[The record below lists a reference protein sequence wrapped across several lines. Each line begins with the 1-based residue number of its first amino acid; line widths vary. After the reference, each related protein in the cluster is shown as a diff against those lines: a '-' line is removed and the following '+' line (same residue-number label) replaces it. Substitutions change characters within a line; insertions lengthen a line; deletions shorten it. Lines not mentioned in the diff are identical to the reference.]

1 MQQKIEII
9 MKLTFL
15 GTSAGKPTDERN
27 VSGIML
33 DVRQERGRLWLF
45 DCGEATQMQMQK
57 AKFSLSKLEMIFITH
72 LHGDHLFGLPG
83 VLTTRSLIQ
92 NQSEL
97 TLVGPKGIKQF
108 IQTVID
114 ISYSWLTY
122 PLNIIELEQ
131 DGLVFEDT
139 KFRVEAK
146 LLAHRVPCFG
156 YRVMEKDL
164 PPVLDIN
171 KLQQDNINAGSHYA
185 YLKEGKTVT
194 LADGRV
200 IDGRNYLGDFKQGKK
215 LAILG
220 DTIPCDASIE
230 LAKDVDVLVHEATQ
244 EDALEQKAIERG
256 HSTTV
261 HAAMIAKQA
270 NVKRLIMTHIS
281 PRYSLNDNAK
291 LVNEAKN
298 IFNHTE
304 IATDFATF
312 QI

>member
-1 MQQKIEII
+1 

-15 GTSAGKPTDERN
+15 GTSAGSPTAERN
-27 VSGIML
+27 VSSIML
-33 DVRQERGRLWLF
+33 DLRQERGRLWLF

-57 AKFSLSKLEMIFITH
+57 AKFSLAKLEMIFLTH

-83 VLTTRSLIQ
+83 VLTTRSLMQ
-92 NQSEL
+92 NQSPL

-131 DGLVFEDT
+131 DGLVFEDN

-156 YRVMEKDL
+156 YRIIEKDL
-164 PPVLDIN
+164 PASLNID
-171 KLQQDNINAGSHYA
+171 KLKKDNIHIGSFYRD
-185 YLKEGKTVT
+185 LKEGRTVT
-194 LADGRV
+194 LEDGR
-200 IDGRNYLGDFKQGKK
+200 IIHGKDYLETIRKGKK
-215 LAILG
+215 IAILG
-220 DTIPCDASIE
+220 DTIPCQASID
-230 LAKDVDVLVHEATQ
+230 LAQDVDLLIHEATQ
-244 EDALEQKAIERG
+244 EQALEEKALERG

-261 HAAMIAKQA
+261 HAATIAKQA
-270 NVKRLIMTHIS
+270 HARRLIITHIS
-281 PRYSLNDNAK
+281 PRYTLNDKTK
-291 LVNEAKN
+291 LVNEARN
-298 IFNHTE
+298 IFAPTE

-312 QI
+312 EV

>member
-57 AKFSLSKLEMIFITH
+57 ANFSLSKLEMIFITH

-114 ISYSWLTY
+114 ISYSCLTY

-131 DGLVFEDT
+131 DSLVFEDT
-139 KFRVEAK
+139 KFQVETK
-146 LLAHRVPCFG
+146 LLAHRVPSFG
-156 YRVMEKDL
+156 YRVIEKDL
-164 PPVLDIN
+164 PPTLNIK
-171 KLQQDNINAGSHYA
+171 KLHKDNINTGSHNA

-200 IDGRNYLGDFKQGKK
+200 IDGRNYHGDFKQGKK

-270 NVKRLIMTHIS
+270 NAKRLIMTHIS
-281 PRYSLNDNAK
+281 PRYSLIDNAK

-312 QI
+312 QV

>member
-1 MQQKIEII
+1 

-27 VSGIML
+27 VSSIML

-57 AKFSLSKLEMIFITH
+57 ANFSLSKLEMIFITH

-114 ISYSWLTY
+114 ISYSCLTY

-139 KFRVEAK
+139 KFQVETK
-146 LLAHRVPCFG
+146 LLAHRVPSFG
-156 YRVMEKDL
+156 YRVIEKDL
-164 PPVLDIN
+164 PPTLNIK
-171 KLQQDNINAGSHYA
+171 KLHKDNINTGSHYA

-230 LAKDVDVLVHEATQ
+230 LAKEVDVLVHEATQ

-312 QI
+312 QV

>member
-27 VSGIML
+27 VSSIML

-57 AKFSLSKLEMIFITH
+57 ANFSLSKLEMIFITH
-72 LHGDHLFGLPG
+72 LHGDHLFGLSG

-164 PPVLDIN
+164 PPVLDID

-230 LAKDVDVLVHEATQ
+230 LAKEVDVLVHEATQ

>member
-1 MQQKIEII
+1 

-15 GTSAGKPTDERN
+15 GTSAGSPTAERN
-27 VSGIML
+27 VSSIML
-33 DVRQERGRLWLF
+33 DLRQERGRLWLF

-57 AKFSLSKLEMIFITH
+57 AKFSLAKLEMIFLTH

-83 VLTTRSLIQ
+83 VLTTRSLMQ
-92 NQSEL
+92 NQSPL

-131 DGLVFEDT
+131 DGLVFEDN

-156 YRVMEKDL
+156 YRIIEKDL
-164 PPVLDIN
+164 PASLDID
-171 KLQQDNINAGSHYA
+171 KLKKDNIHIGSFYRD
-185 YLKEGKTVT
+185 LKEGRTVT
-194 LADGRV
+194 LEDGR
-200 IDGRNYLGDFKQGKK
+200 IIHGKDYLESIRKGKK
-215 LAILG
+215 IAILG
-220 DTIPCDASIE
+220 DTIPCQASID
-230 LAKDVDVLVHEATQ
+230 LAQDVDLLIHEATQ
-244 EDALEQKAIERG
+244 EQALEEKALERG

-261 HAAMIAKQA
+261 HAATIAKQA
-270 NVKRLIMTHIS
+270 DARRLIITHIS
-281 PRYSLNDNAK
+281 PRYSLNDKTK
-291 LVNEAKN
+291 LVSEARN
-298 IFNHTE
+298 IFASTE

-312 QI
+312 EV

>member
-1 MQQKIEII
+1 

-15 GTSAGKPTDERN
+15 GTSAGSPTAERN
-27 VSGIML
+27 VSSIML
-33 DVRQERGRLWLF
+33 DLRQERGRLWLF

-57 AKFSLSKLEMIFITH
+57 AKFSLAKLEMIFLTH

-83 VLTTRSLIQ
+83 VLTTRSLMQ
-92 NQSEL
+92 NQSPL

-131 DGLVFEDT
+131 DGLVFEDN

-156 YRVMEKDL
+156 YRIIEKDL
-164 PPVLDIN
+164 PASLNID
-171 KLQQDNINAGSHYA
+171 KLKKDNIHIGSFYHD
-185 YLKEGKTVT
+185 LKEGRTVT
-194 LADGRV
+194 LEDGR
-200 IDGRNYLGDFKQGKK
+200 IIHGKDYLETIRKGKK
-215 LAILG
+215 IAILG
-220 DTIPCDASIE
+220 DTIPCQASID
-230 LAKDVDVLVHEATQ
+230 LAKDVDLLVHEATQ
-244 EDALEQKAIERG
+244 EQALEEKALERG

-261 HAAMIAKQA
+261 HAATIAKQA
-270 NVKRLIMTHIS
+270 HARRLIITHIS
-281 PRYSLNDNAK
+281 PRYTLNDKTK
-291 LVNEAKN
+291 LVNEARN
-298 IFNHTE
+298 IFAPTE

-312 QI
+312 EV

>member
-1 MQQKIEII
+1 

-15 GTSAGKPTDERN
+15 GTSAGSPTAERN
-27 VSGIML
+27 VSSIML
-33 DVRQERGRLWLF
+33 DLRQERGRLWLF

-57 AKFSLSKLEMIFITH
+57 AKFSLAKLEMIFLTH

-83 VLTTRSLIQ
+83 VLTTRSLMQ
-92 NQSEL
+92 NQSPL

-131 DGLVFEDT
+131 DGLVFEDN

-156 YRVMEKDL
+156 YRIIEKDL
-164 PPVLDIN
+164 PASLDID
-171 KLQQDNINAGSHYA
+171 KLKKDNIHIGSFYRD
-185 YLKEGKTVT
+185 LKEGRTVT
-194 LADGRV
+194 LEDGR
-200 IDGRNYLGDFKQGKK
+200 IIHGKDYLETIRKGKK
-215 LAILG
+215 IAILG
-220 DTIPCDASIE
+220 DTIPCQASID
-230 LAKDVDVLVHEATQ
+230 LAQDVDLLIHEATQ
-244 EDALEQKAIERG
+244 EQALEEKALERG

-261 HAAMIAKQA
+261 HAATIAKQA
-270 NVKRLIMTHIS
+270 DARRLIITHIS
-281 PRYSLNDNAK
+281 PRYSLNDKTK
-291 LVNEAKN
+291 LVNEARN
-298 IFNHTE
+298 IFAPTE

-312 QI
+312 EV

>member
-1 MQQKIEII
+1 

-15 GTSAGKPTDERN
+15 GTSAGLPTAERN
-27 VSGIML
+27 VSSIML
-33 DVRQERGRLWLF
+33 DLRQERGRLWLF

-57 AKFSLSKLEMIFITH
+57 AKFSLAKLEIIFITH

-114 ISYSWLTY
+114 ISYSCLTY

-139 KFRVEAK
+139 KFQVETK

-156 YRVMEKDL
+156 YRVIEKDL
-164 PPVLDIN
+164 PPTLNIK
-171 KLQQDNINAGSHYA
+171 KLHQDNINTGSHYA

>member
-1 MQQKIEII
+1 

-15 GTSAGKPTDERN
+15 GTSAGSPTAERN
-27 VSGIML
+27 VSSIML
-33 DVRQERGRLWLF
+33 DLRQERGRLWLF

-57 AKFSLSKLEMIFITH
+57 AKFSLAKLEMIFLTH

-83 VLTTRSLIQ
+83 VLTTRSLMQ
-92 NQSEL
+92 NQSPL

-131 DGLVFEDT
+131 DGLVFEDN

-156 YRVMEKDL
+156 YRIIEKDL
-164 PPVLDIN
+164 PASLDID
-171 KLQQDNINAGSHYA
+171 KLKKDNIHIGSFYRD
-185 YLKEGKTVT
+185 LKEGRTVT
-194 LADGRV
+194 LEDGR
-200 IDGRNYLGDFKQGKK
+200 IIHGEDYLETIRKGKK
-215 LAILG
+215 IAILG
-220 DTIPCDASIE
+220 DTIPCQASID
-230 LAKDVDVLVHEATQ
+230 LAQDVDLLIHEATQ
-244 EDALEQKAIERG
+244 EQALEEKALERG

-261 HAAMIAKQA
+261 HAATIAKQA
-270 NVKRLIMTHIS
+270 HARRLIITHIS
-281 PRYSLNDNAK
+281 PRYSLNDKTK
-291 LVNEAKN
+291 LVNEARN
-298 IFNHTE
+298 IFAPTE

-312 QI
+312 EV

>member
-1 MQQKIEII
+1 

-15 GTSAGKPTDERN
+15 GTSAGSPTAERN
-27 VSGIML
+27 VSSIML
-33 DVRQERGRLWLF
+33 DLRQERGRLWLF

-57 AKFSLSKLEMIFITH
+57 AKFSLAKLEMIFLTH

-83 VLTTRSLIQ
+83 VLTTRSLMQ
-92 NQSEL
+92 NQSPL

-131 DGLVFEDT
+131 DGLVFEDN

-156 YRVMEKDL
+156 YRIIEKDL
-164 PPVLDIN
+164 PASLDID
-171 KLQQDNINAGSHYA
+171 KLKKDNIHIGSFYRD
-185 YLKEGKTVT
+185 LKEGRTVT
-194 LADGRV
+194 LEDGR
-200 IDGRNYLGDFKQGKK
+200 IIHGKDYLETIRKGKK
-215 LAILG
+215 IAILG
-220 DTIPCDASIE
+220 DTIPCQASID
-230 LAKDVDVLVHEATQ
+230 LAQDVDLLIHEATQ
-244 EDALEQKAIERG
+244 EQALEEKALERG

-261 HAAMIAKQA
+261 HAATIAKQA
-270 NVKRLIMTHIS
+270 DARRLIITHIS
-281 PRYSLNDNAK
+281 PRYSLNDKTK
-291 LVNEAKN
+291 LVSEARN
-298 IFNHTE
+298 IFAPTE

-312 QI
+312 EV

>member
-1 MQQKIEII
+1 

-15 GTSAGKPTDERN
+15 GTSAGSPTAERN
-27 VSGIML
+27 VSSIML
-33 DVRQERGRLWLF
+33 DLRQERGRLWLF

-57 AKFSLSKLEMIFITH
+57 AKFSLAKLEMIFLTH

-83 VLTTRSLIQ
+83 VLTTRSLMQ
-92 NQSEL
+92 NQSPL

-131 DGLVFEDT
+131 DSLVFEDN

-156 YRVMEKDL
+156 YRIIEKDL
-164 PPVLDIN
+164 PFFRD
-171 KLQQDNINAGSHYA
+171 
-185 YLKEGKTVT
+185 LKEGRTVT
-194 LADGRV
+194 LEDGR
-200 IDGRNYLGDFKQGKK
+200 IIHGKDYLETIRKGKK
-215 LAILG
+215 IAILG
-220 DTIPCDASIE
+220 DTIPCQASID
-230 LAKDVDVLVHEATQ
+230 LGQGVDLLIHEATQ
-244 EDALEQKAIERG
+244 EQALEEKALERG

-261 HAAMIAKQA
+261 HAATIAKQA
-270 NVKRLIMTHIS
+270 DARRLIITHIS
-281 PRYSLNDNAK
+281 PRYSLNDKTK
-291 LVNEAKN
+291 LVSEARN
-298 IFNHTE
+298 IFAPTE

-312 QI
+312 EV

>member
-1 MQQKIEII
+1 

-15 GTSAGKPTDERN
+15 GTSAGSPTAERN
-27 VSGIML
+27 VSSIML
-33 DVRQERGRLWLF
+33 DLRQERGLLWLF

-57 AKFSLSKLEMIFITH
+57 AKFSLAKLEMIFLTH

-83 VLTTRSLIQ
+83 VLTTRSLMQ
-92 NQSEL
+92 NQSPL

-131 DGLVFEDT
+131 DGLVFEDN

-156 YRVMEKDL
+156 YRIIEKDL
-164 PPVLDIN
+164 PASLDID
-171 KLQQDNINAGSHYA
+171 KLKNDEISCYYRDLKAG
-185 YLKEGKTVT
+185 LTVT
-194 LADGRV
+194 LDDGRIIHGEDYQASV
-200 IDGRNYLGDFKQGKK
+200 RKGKK
-215 LAILG
+215 IAILG
-220 DTIPCDASIE
+220 DTIPCQASID
-230 LAKDVDVLVHEATQ
+230 LAKDVDLLVHEATQ
-244 EDALEQKAIERG
+244 EQALEEKALERG

-261 HAAMIAKQA
+261 HAATIAKQA
-270 NVKRLIMTHIS
+270 DARRLIITHIS
-281 PRYSLNDNAK
+281 PRYSLNDKTK
-291 LVNEAKN
+291 LVNEARN
-298 IFNHTE
+298 IFAPTE

-312 QI
+312 EV

>member
-1 MQQKIEII
+1 

-15 GTSAGKPTDERN
+15 GTSAGSPTAERN
-27 VSGIML
+27 VSSIML
-33 DVRQERGRLWLF
+33 DLRQERGRLWLF

-57 AKFSLSKLEMIFITH
+57 AKFSLAKLEMIFLTH

-83 VLTTRSLIQ
+83 VLTTRSLMQ
-92 NQSEL
+92 NQSPL

-131 DGLVFEDT
+131 DGLVFEDN

-156 YRVMEKDL
+156 YRIIEKDL
-164 PPVLDIN
+164 PASLDID
-171 KLQQDNINAGSHYA
+171 KLKKDNIHIGSFYRD
-185 YLKEGKTVT
+185 LKEGRTVT
-194 LADGRV
+194 LEDGR
-200 IDGRNYLGDFKQGKK
+200 IIHGKDYLETIRKGKK
-215 LAILG
+215 IAILG
-220 DTIPCDASIE
+220 DTIPCQASID
-230 LAKDVDVLVHEATQ
+230 LAQDVDLLIHEATQ
-244 EDALEQKAIERG
+244 EQALEEKALERG

-261 HAAMIAKQA
+261 HAATIAKQA
-270 NVKRLIMTHIS
+270 HARRLIITHIS
-281 PRYSLNDNAK
+281 PRYSLNDKTK
-291 LVNEAKN
+291 LVNEARN
-298 IFNHTE
+298 IFAPTE

-312 QI
+312 EV